1 MPPYVAGDDEYQI
14 IVTGV
19 KDTGLC
25 GGYWGKVEGGRRRS
39 KPPETLQM
47 GKRWAVMLN
56 TLFTIMTNCNRCTIL
71 NWKESV
77 FMLII
82 VYSATARG
90 AAVWAA

>member
-1 MPPYVAGDDEYQI
+1 M
-14 IVTGV
+14 TGV

-47 GKRWAVMLN
+47 GKRWVVMLYTLN
-56 TLFTIMTNCNRCTIL
+56 TSLTNCNRCTRL

>member
-1 MPPYVAGDDEYQI
+1 M
-14 IVTGV
+14 TGV

-47 GKRWAVMLN
+47 GKRWVVNVVMLY
-56 TLFTIMTNCNRCTIL
+56 TLYTSLTNCNRCTRL

>member
-1 MPPYVAGDDEYQI
+1 M
-14 IVTGV
+14 TGV

-47 GKRWAVMLN
+47 GKRWVVMLY
-56 TLFTIMTNCNRCTIL
+56 TLYTSLTNCNRCTRL
-71 NWKESV
+71 NWTESV

-82 VYSATARG
+82 DYSAPARG
-90 AAVWAA
+90 AAVLAA

>member
-1 MPPYVAGDDEYQI
+1 M
-14 IVTGV
+14 TGV

-47 GKRWAVMLN
+47 GKRWVVMLYTLN
-56 TLFTIMTNCNRCTIL
+56 TSLTNCNRCTRLI
-71 NWKESV
+71 WKESV

-82 VYSATARG
+82 DYSATARG
-90 AAVWAA
+90 AAVLAA